1 MAMAGW
7 SPSEIARILGHRT
20 LAMVSRYAKVADDH
34 LHAKVAALNAN
45 QFGSIGEGDVGSGNG

>member
-1 MAMAGW
+1 
-7 SPSEIARILGHRT
+7 
-20 LAMVSRYAKVADDH
+20 MVSRYAKVADDH